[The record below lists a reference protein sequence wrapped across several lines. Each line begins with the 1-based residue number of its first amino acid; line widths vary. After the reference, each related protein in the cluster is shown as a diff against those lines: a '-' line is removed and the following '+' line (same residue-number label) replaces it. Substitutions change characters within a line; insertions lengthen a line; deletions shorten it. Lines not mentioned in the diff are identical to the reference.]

1 MTNNPYFQ
9 NVVSNFL
16 ALAILIVLGL
26 LVYYSGS
33 RRPRLSFFGIQRTKK
48 LVVYLSHLRVRSGG
62 AIGVDGSPRS
72 FGESAIPDYEA
83 PRYQVT
89 TTPLCSG
96 LGIPSGRHSTLPA

>member
-1 MTNNPYFQ
+1 MTNNPWFQ
-9 NVVSNFL
+9 NVASNFL

-62 AIGVDGSPRS
+62 AIGVDGTEVSPS
-72 FGESAIPDYEA
+72 
-83 PRYQVT
+83 
-89 TTPLCSG
+89 
-96 LGIPSGRHSTLPA
+96 